1 MLVSS
6 VMWVTLPRGG
16 VSDEGQ
22 HYAHLEVQG
31 KVGPGHTVSQRMWP
45 HPTSQARP
53 GAQRGVPPMRSTLSH
68 TDCSKQTRGRTQQKR
83 CHSSVRAAH
92 HTLLRLCTAAVPGA
106 ALCLW
111 NLQHH
116 SITGREKAAG
126 TDCTQTGAAVPGL
139 LNERRELARVPSG
152 PFLPSLPPF
161 ICPGTLSPSRQHRA
175 PR

>member
-1 MLVSS
+1 MKDSITHT
-6 VMWVTLPRGG
+6 WRCRGR
-16 VSDEGQ
+16 S
-22 HYAHLEVQG
+22 A
-31 KVGPGHTVSQRMWP
+31 PGHTVSQRMWP

-53 GAQRGVPPMRSTLSH
+53 GAQHGVPPMRSTLSH

-83 CHSSVRAAH
+83 CHSSIRAAH